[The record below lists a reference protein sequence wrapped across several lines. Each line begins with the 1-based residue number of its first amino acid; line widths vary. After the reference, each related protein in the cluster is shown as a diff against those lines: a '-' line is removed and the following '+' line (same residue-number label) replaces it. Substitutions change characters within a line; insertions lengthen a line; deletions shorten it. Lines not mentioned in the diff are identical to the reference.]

1 MDNQAQLQK
10 TLEKMEENSRRQLFY
25 SRIQCIFSILSA
37 VCCIVLLVTAL
48 QFLPQLELLAGQAQQ
63 VLTNLEAVTAE
74 LQKLDL
80 TEMVENI
87 NSLVTTSQ
95 TGVEEAL
102 DKIGSI
108 NFDALN
114 QAVEDLAAVVQP
126 LADLV
131 KRISLGGLL

>member
-10 TLEKMEENSRRQLFY
+10 ILEKLEENSRRQLML
-25 SRIQCIFSILSA
+25 SRVQCIFSIVSA
-37 VCCIVLLVTAL
+37 ACCIVLLVT
-48 QFLPQLELLAGQAQQ
+48 FLRFMPQLELLAQQAEQ

-87 NSLVTTSQ
+87 NNLVTTSQ
-95 TGVEEAL
+95 SGVEEAL
-102 DKIGSI
+102 KKINQI

-114 QAVEDLAAVVQP
+114 QAVEDLSAVVKP
-126 LADLV
+126 LAEFV
-131 KRISLGGLL
+131 KKITLGGLI